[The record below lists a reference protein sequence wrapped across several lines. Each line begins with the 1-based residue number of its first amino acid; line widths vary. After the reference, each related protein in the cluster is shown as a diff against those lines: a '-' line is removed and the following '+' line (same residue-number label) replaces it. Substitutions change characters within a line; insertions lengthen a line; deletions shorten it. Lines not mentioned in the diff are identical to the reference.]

1 MPGQVEP
8 GMNMEKTGV
17 TTIPDGKKGQEL
29 PPDLLKTIGSFHKN
43 EVTEYHIYQRL
54 AGMVRDEKNA
64 GVLQEMAREELAH
77 SRIWQEYTGEEI
89 GPDLLRTW
97 WYVTL
102 ARLLGITFAIKMMEK
117 GEGSTIET
125 YRAVSGLFPG
135 IEEIIRDEEQH
146 EKAIVAMLSEERLRY
161 VGSIVLGLNDA
172 LVEFT
177 GSLAGFTFA
186 LQDSPVI
193 AAVGSIMGVAAAL
206 SMAASEYLSQKSD
219 RSAQDPKKAAFY
231 TGIAYIFTVLVLV
244 LPFVLVEN
252 PFIAFLVTLACAILV
267 ILAFSGYTSVTL
279 DLPFGRRFAE
289 MTSLSLGIAGFSFLI
304 GVLIRV
310 FFNVEV

>member
-1 MPGQVEP
+1 
-8 GMNMEKTGV
+8 
-17 TTIPDGKKGQEL
+17 
-29 PPDLLKTIGSFHKN
+29 
-43 EVTEYHIYQRL
+43 VTEYHIYQRL
-54 AGMVRDEKNA
+54 AAIVRDEKNA
-64 GVLQEMAREELAH
+64 GVLGEMASEELAH
-77 SRIWQEYTGEEI
+77 SRIWQGYTGEEK
-89 GPDLLRTW
+89 GPDHLRTW
-97 WYVTL
+97 WYVIL

-117 GEGSTIET
+117 GEGSTIAT
-125 YRAVSGLFPG
+125 YRAVSSLVPG
-135 IEEIIRDEEQH
+135 IEEVIRDEEQH

-161 VGSIVLGLNDA
+161 VGSVVLGLNDA

-186 LQDSPVI
+186 LQDSRVI

-206 SMAASEYLSQKSD
+206 SMAASEYISQKSD
-219 RSAQDPKKAAFY
+219 RSVPDPKKAALY

-252 PFIAFLVTLACAILV
+252 PFLAFLMTLACAILV
-267 ILAFSGYTSVTL
+267 ILGFSGYTSVTL

-289 MTSLSLGIAGFSFLI
+289 MTALSLGIAGFSFLV

-310 FFNVEV
+310 FFNVEA